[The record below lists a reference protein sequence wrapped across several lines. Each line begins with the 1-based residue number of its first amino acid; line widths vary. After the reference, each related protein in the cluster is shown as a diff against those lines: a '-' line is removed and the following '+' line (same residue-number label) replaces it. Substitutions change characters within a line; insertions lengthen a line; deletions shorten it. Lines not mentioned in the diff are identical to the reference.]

1 MSRDRD
7 LSTRCVHDGEIPDPQ
22 GSPFTPLHNAT
33 TFRFDSTQRL
43 LDVVEGRQAGN
54 LYTRYGQNPT
64 ITSAEAKLAS
74 IECAESALLFTAGM
88 AAASSL
94 FLTYGRHGIVC
105 IGEAYGGTLEL
116 LTEQLPA
123 LGCRTELLLGAETDR
138 LPALLAQGMR
148 LVFLESPTNPVLE
161 IADIG
166 AIATLVHAHG
176 GLLAVDNTF
185 ATPVNQ
191 NPLALG
197 ADIVMHS
204 ATKYLGGHSD
214 LTAGVL
220 AGSQALLTPIR
231 NWRKNLGQVPAPAT
245 AALLARS
252 LRTLPLRIERQN
264 ATALAV
270 AQALQQHPKVRRVLY
285 PGLADFPGHAL
296 ARRQMRGFGG
306 MLTLELAT
314 DAAGAARVVD
324 ALQLI
329 LNAPSLSGAETL
341 ATLPLA
347 TSHHGMTAAERRR
360 RGITDGMIR
369 LSMGLEA
376 PEDLIADLRQA
387 LERI

>member
-1 MSRDRD
+1 MLRPS
-7 LSTRCVHDGEIPDPQ
+7 
-22 GSPFTPLHNAT
+22 
-33 TFRFDSTQRL
+33 
-43 LDVVEGRQAGN
+43 
-54 LYTRYGQNPT
+54 
-64 ITSAEAKLAS
+64 
-74 IECAESALLFTAGM
+74 
-88 AAASSL
+88 
-94 FLTYGRHGIVC
+94 
-105 IGEAYGGTLEL
+105 
-116 LTEQLPA
+116 
-123 LGCRTELLLGAETDR
+123 
-138 LPALLAQGMR
+138 
-148 LVFLESPTNPVLE
+148 LESPTNPVLE